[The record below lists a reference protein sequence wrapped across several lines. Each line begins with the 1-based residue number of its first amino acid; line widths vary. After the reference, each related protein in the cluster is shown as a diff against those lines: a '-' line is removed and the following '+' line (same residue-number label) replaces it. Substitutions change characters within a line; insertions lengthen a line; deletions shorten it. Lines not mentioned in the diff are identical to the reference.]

1 MSAWWEVK
9 GMNKLLSAEFMR
21 LYKSFVF
28 KLCLIFSAG
37 LGIFTVIIR
46 WLDIR
51 KHADTYAQLS
61 VEYRNADGL
70 IFVGSLYMI
79 FAVAVFVSIFV
90 GTEYS
95 DGTIRNKL
103 TIGHKRSKIYFSKLI
118 VCAAVT
124 FTINILYI
132 VVVLLFGN
140 ILIGG
145 TTMSIVK
152 ILSFTATCSTAII
165 ALTAILLLLSMSI
178 QNKAAGAVTC
188 LIVTLVMMFAA
199 LIIYQRLNTPEYYD
213 AYSFVNEDTGK
224 TISVDKEKNTKYL
237 SGTKREVYEFMNDF
251 LPVSQLYQVAMN
263 VSDNLML
270 IIIYDCIIIIAST
283 GIGVTIFKKKDLK

>member
-1 MSAWWEVK
+1 
-9 GMNKLLSAEFMR
+9 MNKLLSAEFMR

-37 LGIFTVIIR
+37 LGVFAVIIR

-140 ILIGG
+140 I
-145 TTMSIVK
+145 
-152 ILSFTATCSTAII
+152 
-165 ALTAILLLLSMSI
+165 
-178 QNKAAGAVTC
+178 
-188 LIVTLVMMFAA
+188 
-199 LIIYQRLNTPEYYD
+199 
-213 AYSFVNEDTGK
+213 
-224 TISVDKEKNTKYL
+224 
-237 SGTKREVYEFMNDF
+237 
-251 LPVSQLYQVAMN
+251 
-263 VSDNLML
+263 
-270 IIIYDCIIIIAST
+270 
-283 GIGVTIFKKKDLK
+283 

>member
-1 MSAWWEVK
+1 
-9 GMNKLLSAEFMR
+9 MNKLLSAEFMR

-37 LGIFTVIIR
+37 LGIFAVIIR

-199 LIIYQRLNTPEYYD
+199 LTIYQRLNAPEYYD

-237 SGTKREVYEFMNDF
+237 SGTKREVYEFMNDIKSGKSSPLKNITSNYHYHTVSADSEETLDLIENELRQMGF
-251 LPVSQLYQVAMN
+251 L
-263 VSDNLML
+263 
-270 IIIYDCIIIIAST
+270 IE
-283 GIGVTIFKKKDLK
+283 

>member
-1 MSAWWEVK
+1 
-9 GMNKLLSAEFMR
+9 MNKLLSAEFMR

-165 ALTAILLLLSMSI
+165 ALILLLLSMSI

-199 LIIYQRLNTPEYYD
+199 LTIYQRLNAPEYYD